1 MRLSTSLPATLGAL
15 AGPSPCNRRRRRC
28 LMAAAVASAM
38 TGLWLP
44 GARAQGTVWQVRTT
58 GQEANILKFDPANP
72 KAPGFSVE
80 LMRELERATPELRFV
95 GQEVLRP
102 VKRIDLELEAGVLDV
117 FFGLVRTE
125 SRESRLQVLDTLYTQ
140 AAQLAVRASDTVAI
154 QSLDDIRA
162 LGPKGSVGVP
172 KGSAYADMLRAEG
185 GFLMD
190 DGVASVTATLRKLV
204 TGRVR
209 FVFFSDTLLRKYIQD
224 EGLEQKIRLL
234 PARFSTQDVCLVAS
248 RQAPPEMV
256 ARLRAALE
264 RLRGSGELRRLQ
276 DKYQVRP

>member
-1 MRLSTSLPATLGAL
+1 MSLTPTLPDQLGACAGSAPGCGRRGCCLVCL
-15 AGPSPCNRRRRRC
+15 A
-28 LMAAAVASAM
+28 LLA
-38 TGLWLP
+38 P
-44 GARAQGTVWQVRTT
+44 GARAQGQPWQIRTT
-58 GQEANILKFDPANP
+58 GQEANTLKFDPANL

-80 LMRELERATPELRFV
+80 LMRELQRANPDLRFV

-102 VKRIDLELEAGVLDV
+102 VKRIDLELESGVLDV
-117 FFGLVRTE
+117 FFGLVRTDA
-125 SRESRLQVLDTLYTQ
+125 RESRLQVFDTLYTQ
-140 AAQLAVRASDTVAI
+140 AAQLAVRASDPVAV
-154 QSLDDIRA
+154 QTLEDIRA
-162 LGPKGSVGVP
+162 LGLDGSIGVP

-185 GFLMD
+185 GLLLD
-190 DGVASVTATLRKLV
+190 DGVASVTATLRKLI

-209 FVFFSDTLLRKYIQD
+209 FVFFSDALLRKYIQD

-234 PARFSTQDVCLVAS
+234 PARFSTQEVCLVAS

-264 RLRGSGELRRLQ
+264 RLRASGELRRLQ